1 MEANLSENENDKNS
15 VNDSTSG
22 DEAQYNTVPEQ
33 EPAQEQASSQEE
45 DIHQQFDKL
54 KSEYLYL
61 RAEFD
66 NYRKQAV
73 KERSQAS
80 KFGAES
86 LARDLLGV
94 LDILEAAINS
104 EVTPETLQ
112 NYKMGVEMTF
122 TEFKNALSNNHITML
137 DSDGIAFDP
146 NLHEAVSSEET
157 DSVPPGHIVKTFR
170 RAYKYHD
177 KLLRP
182 AQVVVATAGAGSDK
196 SSTGAGPEDDTDVY
210 EIDLDEE

>member
-15 VNDSTSG
+15 VNNSTSEQ
-22 DEAQYNTVPEQ
+22 EAQYNSVPEQ
-33 EPAQEQASSQEE
+33 EAQEKQASPQEE
-45 DIHQQFDKL
+45 DIHQQFEKL

-66 NYRKQAV
+66 NYRKQAI

-94 LDILEAAINS
+94 LDILETAINS
-104 EVTPETLQ
+104 EVTSETLQ
-112 NYKMGVEMTF
+112 NYKTGVEMTF

-137 DSDGIAFDP
+137 DSDGLAFDP
-146 NLHEAVSSEET
+146 NLHEALSSEES
-157 DSVPPGHIVKTFR
+157 DSIPPGHIVRTFR

-182 AQVVVATAGAGSDK
+182 AQVIVATEG
-196 SSTGAGPEDDTDVY
+196 TGAANRNANPGPEDDTDVY